1 MKVKVNLLILI
12 GCLAAL
18 MACPAAFAQNSYPK
32 YEIFFG
38 YSLMKVAEYDNIDVM
53 KEALSDEYWNNYETD
68 VDFKKSSFLGKG
80 FSTSFT
86 YNFTSM
92 LGLDTS
98 FRYNSGYILSMT
110 GKGVGYD
117 SYYGEVYNYKYEEG
131 LKKSR
136 LALLVGPRLTFRN
149 AFSHVTP
156 FVYGL
161 AGLSHDK
168 LLNAYDVTYT
178 YYYGTESNSDS
189 ENLISHSTLGF
200 ALGGG
205 IDISIHDNVA
215 IRAIQADYFMAKHPK
230 DIGEAGSVENK
241 RFEDVNLSFGL
252 VFRFG
257 K

>member
-1 MKVKVNLLILI
+1 
-12 GCLAAL
+12 

-32 YEIFFG
+32 YEIFVG
-38 YSLMKVAEYDNIDVM
+38 YSLMKVAEYDNIDDM
-53 KEALSDEYWNNYETD
+53 KEALADEYLNEYGINANL
-68 VDFKKSSFLGKG
+68 KKSRFLEKG

-86 YNFTSM
+86 YNFTPI

-98 FRYNSGYILSMT
+98 FRYNNGYILSMLE
-110 GKGVGYD
+110 KGRGYD
-117 SYYGEVYNYKYEEG
+117 YYYGEVYEYKYEEG

-149 AFSHVTP
+149 AFSHVSP

-161 AGLSHDK
+161 VGLSHDK
-168 LLNAYDVTYT
+168 LLNAYDIKYT
-178 YYYGTESNSDS
+178 YYYGSESDSDS
-189 ENLISHSTLGF
+189 EKLISHSTLGV

-205 IDISIHDNVA
+205 IDISIHNNVA

-230 DIGEAGSVENK
+230 DIIDSRDIENK
-241 RFEDVNLSFGL
+241 RFDDISLSFGI